1 MQSDP
6 DNWEAQLLELAQT
19 TEGVADAV
27 GDRTISDRLRVIADD
42 VRTMAQRGCD
52 LSESCCLLA

>member
-1 MQSDP
+1 MQRDP

-19 TEGVADAV
+19 TDGVADTV

-42 VRTMAQRGCD
+42 VRAMAQH
-52 LSESCCLLA
+52 S